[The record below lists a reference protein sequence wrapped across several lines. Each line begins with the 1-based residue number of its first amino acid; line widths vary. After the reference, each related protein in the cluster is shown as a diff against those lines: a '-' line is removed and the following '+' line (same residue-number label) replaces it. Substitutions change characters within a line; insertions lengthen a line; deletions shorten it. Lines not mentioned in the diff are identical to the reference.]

1 MECPRCNPPDSV
13 TLKTPSTHERWAL
26 VGGPNTG
33 KSSLINALAGSQLS
47 VGNWAGTTLER
58 LSAQLDLEATRVE
71 LVDLPGTYS
80 LLATSPEEA
89 LVVRELLQNPPDL
102 VLNVLDAGNLERS
115 LVLTLELME
124 LGLPMALVV
133 NLLDEAEAK
142 GLRINLEALEEVLG
156 LPVAGTVA
164 SRGQVAGV
172 LPKAKEA
179 RIPSP
184 KVRYPEALE
193 EAIHRLGPWIPNRA
207 LALLALMGEEGL
219 PLSREALQAL
229 KEERKHLENAGHDP
243 YLLALEARY
252 ATAREIYRRVA
263 HRVETKAPLTERLDR
278 LVLHPLL
285 GLPLFLLALFATFR
299 FTFTL
304 STPWV
309 NLIGK
314 VQEVLAGWAVALP
327 LPSLFRS
334 FLAEGLVAGVGTVLA
349 FAPLLFLLY
358 LALAFLELSGFLA
371 RMAFVADRAMQW
383 AGLPGKAFIPLV
395 LGFGCNVPAVYAT
408 RTLTHPLDRL
418 RTALA
423 IPFMACGAR
432 LPVFTLFAFVF
443 FPQQAPLVVLG
454 LYLLGLLTGLFTA
467 LLLGKVLRAERGE
480 GAMELPPYRFP
491 PWRLLLRLA
500 WARTQSFLQGA
511 GGPILMAVLVVWA
524 LLHLPFLGGSPY
536 AFLAKALT
544 PLFHPLGLE
553 DWRLVGALIPGFIAK
568 EVVVGTL
575 GVSFLGTEGLSP
587 LGLVAG
593 VRELLGALLSTLT
606 GTFQSLGALFLPLNL
621 DLAPE
626 PTPLQA
632 ALKEA
637 VSPSGALAYLVFVLL
652 YTPCVA
658 TLAALRQVVG
668 GKVALAAVVY
678 QLSVAYGL
686 AFLTSRLLP

>member
-1 MECPRCNPPDSV
+1 MSCPRCDPPAPIASE
-13 TLKTPSTHERWAL
+13 TRPTREKHWAM

-33 KSSLINALAGSQLS
+33 KSSLINALAGSQLA

-58 LSAQLDLEATRVE
+58 LSARLDLGGPVE
-71 LVDLPGTYS
+71 LVDLPGLYS
-80 LLATSPEEA
+80 LLATSPEET

-102 VLNVLDAGNLERS
+102 VLNVLDGGNLERS

-124 LGLPMALVV
+124 LGLPMVLVV

-142 GLRINLEALEEVLG
+142 GLKVDLQALEKALG

-164 SRGQVAGV
+164 SRGQVAEV
-172 LPKAKEA
+172 WPKVREA
-179 RIPSP
+179 RIPTP
-184 KVRYPEALE
+184 MVLYPEPLERALD
-193 EAIHRLGPWIPNRA
+193 HLRPWVPNRA
-207 LALLALMGEEGL
+207 LALLALMGEENL
-219 PLSREALQAL
+219 PLPPEAWEAVRQEGSALAQAGL
-229 KEERKHLENAGHDP
+229 DP

-252 ATAREIYRRVA
+252 AKAREIHDKAVQRV
-263 HRVETKAPLTERLDR
+263 KSLPSLTERLDR
-278 LVLHPLL
+278 VVLHPLL
-285 GLPLFLLALFATFR
+285 GLPLFLLALLLTFR
-299 FTFTL
+299 FTFAL
-304 STPWV
+304 SAPWV
-309 NLIGK
+309 DLMGQA
-314 VQEVLAGWAVALP
+314 QEVLSRWIVALSLPP
-327 LPSLFRS
+327 LLQS
-334 FLAEGLVAGVGTVLA
+334 FLTEGVVAGVGTVLA
-349 FAPLLFLLY
+349 FTPVLLLLY
-358 LALAFLELSGFLA
+358 LALGFLELSGFLA
-371 RMAFVADRAMQW
+371 RMAFVVDRAMQW

-395 LGFGCNVPAVYAT
+395 LGFGCNVPAIYAT
-408 RTLTHPLDRL
+408 RTLSHPLDRL

-443 FPQQAPLVVLG
+443 FPEKAFLVVLG
-454 LYLLGLLTGLFTA
+454 LYLLGLVLGLFTA
-467 LLLGKVLRAERGE
+467 LLLGKLLKAGRGE

-491 PWRLLLRLA
+491 PPRLLWRLA

-511 GGPILMAVLVVWA
+511 GGPILLAVLAVWA
-524 LLHLPFLGGSPY
+524 LLHLPFPGGSPY
-536 AFLAKALT
+536 AALAQALT

-575 GVSFLGTEGLSP
+575 GVSFFGSEGLMP
-587 LGLVAG
+587 LGLAEG
-593 VRELLGALLSTLT
+593 VRALIDGLLSALAGTLH
-606 GTFQSLGALFLPLNL
+606 GLGSLFSLHLS
-621 DLAPE
+621 LAPE

-668 GKVALAAVVY
+668 GKGALLAVGY
-678 QLSVAYGL
+678 QLSLAYLL
-686 AFLTSRLLP
+686 AFLVYRILP